1 MCSILWEIDCAII
14 RKFMGWKHVAWL
26 IVHSVLQCT
35 TRNWNNKSYMI
46 CNIVW
51 IDVDEEILDIQ
62 KDQLFFPSTCYLF
75 KLNNALSVQQ
85 LNKISQ
91 TGLTHWGR
99 MTHICI
105 SKLIIIGSD
114 SGLSPDRRQAI
125 IWTNAGILSIGPLGT
140 NLNEI
145 LIEIHTF
152 PFKKMHLKISSAKW
166 QPFCLG
172 PNVLI
177 PCLDFTRGQ
186 YWLYGIH
193 VGFGGQLISTV
204 QNFIMPSFTTTVKGV
219 HMRSSVDAL
228 QWGSAFFAHFGWSIS
243 LIPLFTLW
251 KRCDKQCY

>member
-1 MCSILWEIDCAII
+1 MCSILWEIDCATI

-35 TRNWNNKSYMI
+35 TRNWNKNSYMI
-46 CNIVW
+46 CSIMW
-51 IDVDEEILDIQ
+51 IYVDVEILDIQ
-62 KDQLFFPSTCYLF
+62 KYQLFSHQHVID
-75 KLNNALSVQQ
+75 LNWIVWQVALSVQQ

-99 MTHICI
+99 VTHICI

-125 IWTNAGILSIGPLGT
+125 IWTNAWILSIGPLGT

-166 QPFCLG
+166 RPFCLG

-186 YWLYGIH
+186 CWLYGIVMH
-193 VGFGGQLISTV
+193 EFVCVCFNPELV
-204 QNFIMPSFTTTVKGV
+204 QAMTYHPFKLES
-219 HMRSSVDAL
+219 
-228 QWGSAFFAHFGWSIS
+228 
-243 LIPLFTLW
+243 
-251 KRCDKQCY
+251 